1 MEIIDTIIN
10 PIITTVNPAVTI
22 GTAIGIMLL
31 CVAVSCLIIHFFGL
45 HNKLEN
51 LSKSIA
57 IILAFSP
64 VWGLAIG
71 GGISSE
77 FVERKVIIGEECIYE
92 VSVSDNVPFNDIASK
107 YEIVSYNG
115 ETYTI
120 KEQVMYDE
128 PVPVED

>member
-1 MEIIDTIIN
+1 MEITNTIIN

-22 GTAIGIMLL
+22 GTTIGIMLL
-31 CVAVSCLIIHFFGL
+31 CVVVSCLIIHFFDL

-51 LSKSIA
+51 LSKVFV

-64 VWGLAIG
+64 IWGMIIG
-71 GGISSE
+71 GVVSCE
-77 FVERKVIIGEECIYE
+77 FIEQEVIVGEERIYE
-92 VSVSDNVPFNDIASK
+92 VSVSDSVPFNDIASK
-107 YEIVSYNG
+107 YEILSYNG

-128 PVPVED
+128 PVPVEN

>member
-1 MEIIDTIIN
+1 MEIINTIIN

-31 CVAVSCLIIHFFGL
+31 CVAVSCLIIHLFDL

-51 LSKSIA
+51 LSRVFV

-64 VWGLAIG
+64 VWGIAIG

-77 FVERKVIIGEECIYE
+77 FVEQKVITGEERIYE
-92 VSVSDNVPFNDIASK
+92 VSVSDGVPFNDIASK

-120 KEQVMYDE
+120 REQVTYDE
-128 PVPVED
+128 PVPVGD